1 MADEL
6 LNKAFLLVAGEEMT
20 RQLADK
26 FKVPEVTATTPPQ
39 KTEPLE
45 PASAFIDIRNLSL
58 TGSQLI
64 LRKYGRGKVEEC
76 MIKANG
82 TTFMIE
88 IVTDN
93 GEPIIFDDYAY
104 YLSISDYVEC
114 IDVFEDPDNDVY
126 VFKIN
131 NINFSTQ
138 ISITVVTSQ
147 QVNFPAIFINYKLA
161 IE

>member
-1 MADEL
+1 M
-6 LNKAFLLVAGEEMT
+6 LVAGEEIA
-20 RQLADK
+20 RQLEDK
-26 FKVPEVTATTPPQ
+26 FKVEGTTIAPQ
-39 KTEPLE
+39 KTEPLA
-45 PASAFIDIRNLSL
+45 PSSHFIDHRNLSI

-64 LRKYGRGKVEEC
+64 LKRYGRGKIEEC
-76 MIKANG
+76 MIKAEATN
-82 TTFMIE
+82 FLIE

-131 NINFSTQ
+131 NINFSAS
-138 ISITVVTSQ
+138 ISINLVTTQ
-147 QVNFPAIFINYKLA
+147 QVKFPAIFINYKLA
-161 IE
+161 ID